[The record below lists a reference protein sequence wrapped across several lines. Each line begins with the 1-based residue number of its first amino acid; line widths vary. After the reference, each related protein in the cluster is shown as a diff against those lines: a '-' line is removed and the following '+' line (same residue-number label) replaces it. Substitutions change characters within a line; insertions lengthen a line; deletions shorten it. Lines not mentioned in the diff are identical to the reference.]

1 MSDSRFLG
9 IHRTWEDWCGMA
21 LGVAIALSP
30 WFPTQHGHDYAEAN
44 PSAVIINTV
53 AVGALVFG
61 LAQLQYVALQRW
73 EEAAA
78 IVLGLWLIVSPLF
91 LGYSGEGMLR
101 FLHTSLGG
109 AVVLLA
115 TLQLWQDW
123 DLSDPEMAEH
133 GH

>member
-9 IHRTWEDWCGMA
+9 THRTWEDWCGMA
-21 LGVAIALSP
+21 LGATIALSP
-30 WFPTQHGHDYAEAN
+30 WFPTQDGHDYAGTN

-73 EEAAA
+73 EEVAG
-78 IVLGLWLIVSPLF
+78 ILLGLWLIVSPYYI
-91 LGYSGEGMLR
+91 GYSGEGMLR
-101 FLHTSLGG
+101 FIHTSLGG
-109 AVVLLA
+109 AVVLLT
-115 TLQLWQDW
+115 TLQLWQYW

-133 GH
+133 GQ